1 MSNKSVHLLAAIY
14 PDHEHAK
21 ITFDM
26 MREMHRAVRITL
38 VDAVLITSDDEGKIK
53 IKETKEFTARKGARR
68 GAIITGILGLIYPP
82 SLIASMLVGGTAGAV
97 AGRARDTGIKHPQ
110 LQEIADRLDPG
121 KAAVVILVDEAT
133 TPKAQH
139 ALEGYEGTLIIKV
152 FTEEELKELYIHEAE
167 AGV

>member
-1 MSNKSVHLLAAIY
+1 
-14 PDHEHAK
+14 
-21 ITFDM
+21 
-26 MREMHRAVRITL
+26 
-38 VDAVLITSDDEGKIK
+38 
-53 IKETKEFTARKGARR
+53 
-68 GAIITGILGLIYPP
+68 
-82 SLIASMLVGGTAGAV
+82 MLVGGTAGAV